1 MNVLKPLL
9 TLVLLASA
17 NFVLIA
23 GGLKGYVA
31 DTNGKKLEYA
41 TIFVQETGTGTTT
54 NVEGYYEIRLAPGT
68 YTLIFQYLGYETV
81 VKKVSV
87 GELMKDFNVE
97 LRQQALNLETVE
109 VYEGRED
116 PAYTV
121 MRKAIAKASY
131 HRQQIDRYEAQV
143 YMKGSGRLKKSPF
156 FLRGTLKKE
165 GIDSSFAFVSESVSK
180 IEYERPDKFKE
191 TVISIY
197 TQGEDNSTSP
207 NAYINSSFYQPD
219 IADAIS
225 PLSPKAFG
233 YYRFEL
239 GGYFVDRGYGV
250 NKIRVIPRSRGENVF
265 EGEIYIVEDLWSIHS
280 LSLKTYKLGI
290 EFDIN
295 QIYAPI
301 EDKAWLPVSH
311 NFVVEGSVLGFAFE
325 YTYLATVS
333 NYKIELNPELESDF
347 TVVDETIEKEL
358 AQQLKEQKKEGK
370 KNAEITEKLSSGQE
384 LTRKD
389 LRKLMREYE
398 KEERQEQEEPEV
410 VMEREYTVDSLA
422 TKRDSSYWAEIRPIP
437 LTLYEVRGYAREDS
451 IAKVE
456 AAKASGDSLEV
467 AMNAKRAKRK
477 GRGFGFIEDILFGR
491 SFKLGEKQ
499 YLTYDTPLWRTRF
512 NPVEGWNTYAKLTY
526 TNNKNDNR
534 FSLAAIPRYSFA
546 RNKVTGMGELKFQHG
561 QRLKR
566 NELLVQGGRYIFQ
579 YNEGNPIS
587 SLVNMYVNLIQ
598 ERNYIRLY
606 EKDFAKAEY
615 QWKVKE
621 NWKVMVGGEWAKR
634 YTLRNNTTQTWFNK
648 DDRVYASN
656 IPENAEF
663 DYTTLKETQQAAI
676 LTLGIEARPWQKY
689 RISNGKKM
697 PIEHSSPT
705 LSLTYRKGLKDVLDS
720 EVDYDFLDFTFKH
733 AFNVGARGKI
743 DFKANAGVFLNNEAV
758 GLMDYKHF
766 PGNRVALVMA
776 DPVGSFRL
784 LDYYQHSTMDKF
796 VSLHVHYQFRKFLLT
811 QIPEVWMLGL
821 KENVFVN
828 YLATPTSQNYVEVG
842 YSLDNIFRFL
852 RLEAA
857 VSFQNGKYR
866 DFGFLI
872 GVASNLDWISFE

>member
-1 MNVLKPLL
+1 MKVLQAPL
-9 TLVLLASA
+9 TLLFLAIANISA
-17 NFVLIA
+17 FA
-23 GGLKGYVA
+23 GGVKGYIT

-41 TIFVQETGTGTTT
+41 TIFVYETGTGTTT
-54 NVEGYYEIRLAPGT
+54 NVEGYYEIRLDPGN

-81 VKKVSV
+81 VKKVAV
-87 GELMKDFNVE
+87 GDLMKDLNIE
-97 LRQQALNLETVE
+97 LKEQALNLQTIE

-131 HRQQIDRYEAQV
+131 HRQQLDSYEAQV

-156 FLRGTLKKE
+156 FLRGALKKE

-180 IEYERPDKFKE
+180 IEYQRPDKFKE

-197 TQGEDNSTSP
+197 TQGDDNSTSP
-207 NAYINSSFYQPD
+207 NEYINSSFYHPD
-219 IADAIS
+219 IAGAIS

-239 GGYFVDRGYGV
+239 AGYFVDRGYGV

-280 LSLKTYKLGI
+280 LSLKAYKLGI
-290 EFDIN
+290 GFDIS

-301 EDKAWLPVSH
+301 EDKAWMPVSH
-311 NFVVEGSVLGFAFE
+311 NFEVEGSILGFAFE

-347 TVVDETIEKEL
+347 TVVDESIEKEL
-358 AQQLKEQKKEGK
+358 AEQLKQQKQDGK
-370 KNAEITEKLSSGQE
+370 KSAEVNEKLASGQE

-398 KEERQEQEEPEV
+398 KEERKEQEEPEV
-410 VMEREYTVDSLA
+410 VMERNYVVDSMA
-422 TKRDSSYWAEIRPIP
+422 TKRDSSYWAEIRPVP
-437 LTLYEVRGYAREDS
+437 LTLYEVRGYEREDS

-456 AAKASGDSLEV
+456 AAKEAGDSLEI
-467 AMNAKRAKRK
+467 AMNARQAKRK
-477 GRGFGFIEDILFGR
+477 GRGFGFVEDILFGR
-491 SFKLGEKQ
+491 NFKVGDKQ
-499 YLTYDTPLWRTRF
+499 YITYDTPLWRTRF
-512 NPVEGWNTYAKLTY
+512 NPVEGWNTHAKLTY

-546 RNKVTGMGELKFQHG
+546 RDKLTGMGELKYQFG
-561 QRLKR
+561 ERLKR

-579 YNEGNPIS
+579 YNENNPIS
-587 SLVNMYVNLIQ
+587 QLVNMYTNLIQ
-598 ERNYIRLY
+598 ERNYISLY
-606 EKDFAKAEY
+606 EKDFAKAQY
-615 QWKVKE
+615 KWKVKE
-621 NWKVMVGGEWAKR
+621 NWSITVGGEWARR
-634 YTLRNNTTQTWFNK
+634 YTLQNNTTQTWFNK
-648 DDRVYASN
+648 DDRQYASN
-656 IPENAEF
+656 IPVNEEF
-663 DYTTLKETQQAAI
+663 EYPFPETERATI
-676 LTLGIEARPWQKY
+676 LTLGIESKPWQKY
-689 RISNGKKM
+689 RINNGKKI
-697 PIEHSSPT
+697 PLESSSPT
-705 LSLTYRKGLKDVLDS
+705 IALTYRKGLKDVLES
-720 EVDYDFLDFTFKH
+720 EVDYDMVDFTFKY
-733 AFNVGARGKI
+733 AFNWGARGKF
-743 DFKANAGVFLNNEAV
+743 DVKVNAGMFLNNEQV
-758 GLMDYKHF
+758 GFVDYKHF
-766 PGNRVALVMA
+766 PGNRLALVMA

-784 LDYYQHSTMDKF
+784 LEYYHHSTMDQF
-796 VSLHVHYQFRKFLLT
+796 AAVHVHYQFRKFLLT

-821 KENVFVN
+821 KENLFVN

-842 YSLDNIFRFL
+842 YSLDNIFRFF

-857 VSFQNGKYR
+857 VSFQDGKYQ
-866 DFGFLI
+866 DFGILI